1 MRGILF
7 LDQGE
12 SKLNLLIISTLLLS
26 IGSLFI
32 SQMEF
37 SRNIFL
43 VLSNI
48 LDFLILGFLITE
60 VVLEFR
66 LSVYKTIYIRK
77 NIFSLLF
84 VAVFVSLF
92 FYNKALLFTSLN
104 FEDSGTALLILIIRN
119 IFLLL
124 KVLSR
129 FKRLRTILES
139 IHVHPAQTIFMSFLL
154 VILGGALLLM
164 MPFTA
169 AEGNGLPFL
178 NALFTSTSAVCV
190 TGLIVVDTATYFSI
204 WGQAIILILIQI
216 GGLGIMILS
225 YFTVFVL
232 RRAMS
237 VEDKVLISYMLS
249 DDDMSSISKTMK
261 SIVGITFLIEGVGAL
276 ILFAGFVKNTT
287 LSTGSLFFYSI
298 FHSISAFCNAG
309 FALFSDSLEGFS
321 SSLLISGGI
330 ALLIITGGIS
340 FSVIT
345 NLHSVISVKLRK
357 RDRET
362 LGRQSRITLN
372 TKIVLSFSAILL
384 ISGTLL
390 FYALEHGGTLK
401 NMNMGNQYLTAFFQS
416 VTLRTAGFNTVSFGS
431 LAPSM
436 LVVMM
441 IYMFIG
447 AASGSTAGGIK
458 VNTVAVLGSAVRS
471 AWKNEKDVVLLKQAI
486 PSELVLKSFMILLFG
501 VVAIS
506 VGTFLLAISENAP
519 LENIMFEVVSAF
531 GTVGLSTGVTSGL
544 SSFGRFIIIILM
556 FIGRLGP
563 LTVLAAASTVSKRL
577 NVTYPRADIS
587 IG

>member
-1 MRGILF
+1 M
-7 LDQGE
+7 
-12 SKLNLLIISTLLLS
+12 
-26 IGSLFI
+26 
-32 SQMEF
+32 
-37 SRNIFL
+37 
-43 VLSNI
+43 
-48 LDFLILGFLITE
+48 ILGFLITE

-84 VAVFVSLF
+84 VAVFISLF
-92 FYNKALLFTSLN
+92 FYNKVLLFTSLN
-104 FEDSGTALLILIIRN
+104 FENSGNALLILIIRN
-119 IFLLL
+119 LFLLL

-129 FKRLRTILES
+129 FKRLRSILES
-139 IHVHPAQTIFMSFLL
+139 IHAHPAQTIFMSFLL
-154 VILGGALLLM
+154 VILGGTLLLM

-249 DDDMSSISKTMK
+249 DDDMSSISRTMR
-261 SIVGITFLIEGVGAL
+261 SIVGITFLIEGAGAL

-287 LSTGSLFFYSI
+287 LSTGSLFFYSA

-309 FALFSDSLEGFS
+309 FALFSDSLEGFR
-321 SSLLISGGI
+321 SSLLLSGGI

-345 NLHSVISVKLRK
+345 NLRSVINVKLGRK
-357 RDRET
+357 NRET
-362 LGRQSRITLN
+362 PGGQSRLTLN
-372 TKIVLSFSAILL
+372 TKIVLSFSAVLL

-390 FYALEHGGTLK
+390 FYALEHGGTLE
-401 NMNMGNQYLTAFFQS
+401 NMNIGNQYLTAFFQS

-458 VNTVAVLGSAVRS
+458 VNTVAVLGSAVKS

-506 VGTFLLAISENAP
+506 IGTFLLAISENAP
-519 LENIMFEVVSAF
+519 LEDIMFEVVSAF
-531 GTVGLSTGVTSGL
+531 GTVGLSTGLTGGL
-544 SSFGRFIIIILM
+544 SGFGRFVIIILM

-563 LTVLAAASTVSKRL
+563 LTVLAAASTVSKRV

>member
-1 MRGILF
+1 MDF
-7 LDQGE
+7 TQ
-12 SKLNLLIISTLLLS
+12 
-26 IGSLFI
+26 
-32 SQMEF
+32 
-37 SRNIFL
+37 NIFL
-43 VLSNI
+43 VLTNV
-48 LDFLILGFLITE
+48 LDFMILGFLIIE

-66 LSVYKTIYIRK
+66 LAVYKTIYIRK

-84 VAVFVSLF
+84 VVIFISLF
-92 FYNKALLFTSLN
+92 IFNKILLFTSLN
-104 FEDSGTALLILIIRN
+104 FEGSGNALLILIIRN
-119 IFLLL
+119 LFLLL

-129 FKRLRTILES
+129 FKRLRSILES

-154 VILGGALLLM
+154 VILGGTLLLM

-178 NALFTSTSAVCV
+178 NALFTATSAVCV

-204 WGQAIILILIQI
+204 WGQIIILILIQI

-249 DDDMSSISKTMK
+249 DDDLSSISRTMK
-261 SIVGITFLIEGVGAL
+261 SIVGITFLIEGAGAL

-287 LSTGSLFFYSI
+287 LGAGSWFFYSV
-298 FHSISAFCNAG
+298 FHSVSAFCNAG

-321 SSLLISGGI
+321 NSIILSGGV

-340 FSVIT
+340 FSVIA
-345 NLHSVISVKLRK
+345 NLRSVINVKFGRNNL
-357 RDRET
+357 ET
-362 LGRQSRITLN
+362 TRGQSRLTLN
-372 TKIVLSFSAILL
+372 TKIVLSLSSVLL

-401 NMNMGNQYLTAFFQS
+401 NMSIGSQYFTAFFQS

-436 LVVMM
+436 LVIMM
-441 IYMFIG
+441 IFMFIG

-458 VNTVAVLGSAVRS
+458 VNTVAVLGSAIKS
-471 AWKNEKDVVLLKQAI
+471 AWKNEKDVVLLKQGI
-486 PSELVLKSFMILLFG
+486 PSELVLKAFMILLFG
-501 VVAIS
+501 VVA
-506 VGTFLLAISENAP
+506 VTTGTFLLAITENAP
-519 LENIMFEVVSAF
+519 LEDIMFEVVSAF
-531 GTVGLSTGVTSGL
+531 GTVGLSTGLTLGL
-544 SSFGRFIIIILM
+544 SSLGRLVIIILM
-556 FIGRLGP
+556 FVGRLGP

-577 NVTYPRADIS
+577 NVTYPQADIS

>member
-1 MRGILF
+1 M
-7 LDQGE
+7 DQGE
-12 SKLNLLIISTLLLS
+12 RKLNLLIISTLLLS

-43 VLSNI
+43 VLTHI
-48 LDFLILGFLITE
+48 LDFLILCFLITE

-77 NIFSLLF
+77 NIVSLLF
-84 VAVFVSLF
+84 VIIFITLFLYNKILLFVSF
-92 FYNKALLFTSLN
+92 DFVGS
-104 FEDSGTALLILIIRN
+104 DSAFLVLIVRN

-169 AEGNGLPFL
+169 AEGDGLPFL

-204 WGQAIILILIQI
+204 WGQIVILILIQI

-249 DDDMSSISKTMK
+249 DDDMSSISRTMK
-261 SIVGITFLIEGVGAL
+261 SIVGVTFLIEIFGAL
-276 ILFAGFVKNTT
+276 FLFAGFVKNTT
-287 LSTGSLFFYSI
+287 LGVGSLFFYSI
-298 FHSISAFCNAG
+298 FHSVSAFCNAG
-309 FALFSDSLEGFS
+309 FALFSNSLEEFN
-321 SSLLISGGI
+321 SSLLLSGGI

-340 FSVIT
+340 FSVIA
-345 NLHSVISVKLRK
+345 NLQAILSMKFRRK
-357 RDRET
+357 NAEALVGQPR
-362 LGRQSRITLN
+362 LTLN
-372 TKIVLSFSAILL
+372 TKIVLSLSSVLL
-384 ISGTLL
+384 ITGTFL
-390 FYALEHGGTLK
+390 FYALEHGGTLRD
-401 NMNMGNQYLTAFFQS
+401 MRIGSQYLNAFFQS
-416 VTLRTAGFNTVSFGS
+416 VTLRTAGFNTVSFGN

-436 LVVMM
+436 LVIMM
-441 IYMFIG
+441 MYMFIG

-471 AWKNEKDVVLLKQAI
+471 AWKNEKDVLLLKQAI

-501 VVAIS
+501 VVAIAT
-506 VGTFLLAISENAP
+506 GTFLLAITENAP

-531 GTVGLSTGVTSGL
+531 GTVGLSTGLTSSL
-544 SSFGRFIIIILM
+544 SSFGRIVIIVLM

-563 LTVLAAASTVSKRL
+563 LTVLAAASTGSKRL
-577 NVTYPRADIS
+577 NVTYPQADIS

>member
-1 MRGILF
+1 

-12 SKLNLLIISTLLLS
+12 RKLNLLIISTLLLS
-26 IGSLFI
+26 IGSLFV

-43 VLSNI
+43 VLTNI

-66 LSVYKTIYIRK
+66 LSVYKKIYIRK

-84 VAVFVSLF
+84 VVFFIFLF
-92 FYNKALLFTSLN
+92 FYNKVLLFTTLN
-104 FEDSGTALLILIIRN
+104 FEDSGNALLILIIRN

-154 VILGGALLLM
+154 VILGGTLLLM

-169 AEGNGLPFL
+169 AEGIGLPFL

-190 TGLIVVDTATYFSI
+190 TGLIVVDTAAYFSI
-204 WGQAIILILIQI
+204 WGQTIILVLIQI

-232 RRAMS
+232 RRALS

-249 DDDMSSISKTMK
+249 DDDMSSISRTMK
-261 SIVGITFLIEGVGAL
+261 SIVGVTFLIEGAGAL
-276 ILFAGFVKNTT
+276 FLFAGFVKNTT
-287 LSTGSLFFYSI
+287 LGTGSLLFYSI
-298 FHSISAFCNAG
+298 FHSVSAFCNAG
-309 FALFSDSLEGFS
+309 FALFSNSLEEFS
-321 SSLLISGGI
+321 SSILLTGGI
-330 ALLIITGGIS
+330 AFLIITGGIS
-340 FSVIT
+340 FSVIA
-345 NLHSVISVKLRK
+345 NLQSIFNMKFRRK
-357 RDRET
+357 NAEAAV
-362 LGRQSRITLN
+362 GQSRLTLN
-372 TKIVLSFSAILL
+372 TKIVLSLSSVLL
-384 ISGTLL
+384 ITGTLL

-401 NMNMGNQYLTAFFQS
+401 NMSPGSQYLNAFFQS
-416 VTLRTAGFNTVSFGS
+416 VTLRTAGFNTVSFGN

-436 LVVMM
+436 LVIMM
-441 IYMFIG
+441 MYMFIG
-447 AASGSTAGGIK
+447 AAPGSTAGGIK

-501 VVAIS
+501 VIAI
-506 VGTFLLAISENAP
+506 VTGTFLLAISENAP
-519 LENIMFEVVSAF
+519 LEDIMFEVVSAF
-531 GTVGLSTGVTSGL
+531 GTVGLSTGLTSGL
-544 SSFGRFIIIILM
+544 SSFGRLVIIALM

-577 NVTYPRADIS
+577 NVTYPQADIS

>member
-1 MRGILF
+1 M
-7 LDQGE
+7 D
-12 SKLNLLIISTLLLS
+12 
-26 IGSLFI
+26 
-32 SQMEF
+32 F

-43 VLSNI
+43 VLTNL
-48 LDFLILGFLITE
+48 LDFMILGFLITE
-60 VVLEFR
+60 IVLEFR
-66 LSVYKTIYIRK
+66 IAVYKTIYVRK

-84 VAVFVSLF
+84 VAIFITLF
-92 FYNKALLFTSLN
+92 IYNKVLLFTSVN
-104 FEDSGTALLILIIRN
+104 FEGSGNALLILIIRN
-119 IFLLL
+119 LFLLL

-129 FKRLRTILES
+129 FKRLRSILDS

-154 VILGGALLLM
+154 VILGGTLLLM

-169 AEGNGLPFL
+169 VSGNGLPFL

-204 WGQAIILILIQI
+204 WGQIIILILIQI

-249 DDDMSSISKTMK
+249 DDDMSSISRTMK
-261 SIVGITFLIEGVGAL
+261 SIVGITFFIEGVGAL
-276 ILFAGFVKNTT
+276 FLFAGFIKNTT
-287 LSTGSLFFYSI
+287 LDTGSIFFYSI

-309 FALFSDSLEGFS
+309 FALFSNSLEGFS
-321 SSLLISGGI
+321 GSILLSGGI

-340 FSVIT
+340 FSVIA
-345 NLHSVISVKLRK
+345 NFRSVISLKFGRK
-357 RDRET
+357 GT
-362 LGRQSRITLN
+362 GTAGGQSRLTLN
-372 TKIVLSFSAILL
+372 TKIVLTLSSVLL

-401 NMNMGNQYLTAFFQS
+401 NMSIGSQYLTAFFQS
-416 VTLRTAGFNTVSFGS
+416 VTLRTAGFNTVSFET

-436 LVVMM
+436 LVIMM
-441 IYMFIG
+441 IFMFIG

-458 VNTVAVLGSAVRS
+458 VNTIAVLGSAVKS

-486 PSELVLKSFMILLFG
+486 PSELVLKAFMILLFG
-501 VVAIS
+501 VVA
-506 VGTFLLAISENAP
+506 VMTGTFLLAITENAP
-519 LENIMFEVVSAF
+519 LEDIMFEVVSAF
-531 GTVGLSTGVTSGL
+531 GTVGLSTGLTSGL
-544 SSFGRFIIIILM
+544 SGFGRFVIIILM

-563 LTVLAAASTVSKRL
+563 LTVLAAASTGSKRL
-577 NVTYPRADIS
+577 NVTYPQADIS